1 MIPAIGPVGKS
12 DESSVPVIRPVADPV
27 RTAQAASA
35 AMSPAAPVRISGED
49 TNVDDFIYSSTV
61 RTIVP
66 ATGPGSV
73 TIPGIGVFPGLV
85 DQGYSN
91 SEVKYEIRIGGVLV
105 ARIYENGVAMTASG
119 FDLSRLG
126 FPSPEEEE
134 MTGSQKADHR
144 LGRLSSYFSTL
155 DVVFD
160 IVDKAGNQVTLDWDG
175 RPVVS
180 RPDVTPVPSDDVAKV
195 DG

>member
-12 DESSVPVIRPVADPV
+12 DEPSIPVIKPVADPV
-27 RTAQAASA
+27 RTAQAASVA
-35 AMSPAAPVRISGED
+35 VAPPAPVRISGED
-49 TNVDDFIYSSTV
+49 INVDDFIYTSTV
-61 RTIVP
+61 KTIVP
-66 ATGPGSV
+66 AMGPGSV

-126 FPSPEEEE
+126 FPSPEEDG

-144 LGRLSSYFSTL
+144 LARLSSYFSTL
-155 DVVFD
+155 DVAFD
-160 IVDKAGNQVTLDWDG
+160 IVDKGGNQVTLNWDG
-175 RPVVS
+175 KPVVS
-180 RPDVTPVPSDDVAKV
+180 RPDFTAAPSDDAAKV